1 MYVGGWVGRCNKFT
15 LLSPRFR
22 SARFADSDCAEG
34 LAARSQTGFRKSVN
48 LPSYFDVLMLVV
60 SALHLAPTRSPRATC
75 SMSGSLD
82 DFARKA
88 EQAGLLRA
96 EAAVSHESG
105 ALWQG
110 AQPDA
115 AYSPQEVIELTLSA
129 LQNNDDPKPHSGTA
143 LLRRFSSD
151 RFLLAGEPRP
161 EDRRLAPPELTAFFR
176 SSQYGLLLEP
186 ACYSQWTFPSETCSL
201 DDEEAWQ
208 EVKFETQAGT
218 RGENTLLA
226 KLGWSLVRDGH
237 GCWVTDDISWHDFR
251 DSYRPGIGQE
261 EWPRICG

>member
-1 MYVGGWVGRCNKFT
+1 MPPVRC
-15 LLSPRFR
+15 
-22 SARFADSDCAEG
+22 
-34 LAARSQTGFRKSVN
+34 LAA
-48 LPSYFDVLMLVV
+48 
-60 SALHLAPTRSPRATC
+60 
-75 SMSGSLD
+75 LD
-82 DFARKA
+82 DGAKA

-115 AYSPQEVIELTLSA
+115 AYSPQEVIELTLRA

-143 LLRRFSSD
+143 LPRRIFERQIPPGRRAAARGS
-151 RFLLAGEPRP
+151 RP
-161 EDRRLAPPELTAFFR
+161 APPELTAFFR

-218 RGENTLLA
+218 RGENTSARQARLVARARRQRLLGDRRHLMA
-226 KLGWSLVRDGH
+226 RLRGQLPPWHWSGGVA
-237 GCWVTDDISWHDFR
+237 
-251 DSYRPGIGQE
+251 
-261 EWPRICG
+261 